1 MTTGFVRSSRARW
14 LAALAV
20 SGAAWLGS
28 LAAISATAD
37 GPFAR
42 GGAAATQT
50 RATIVGTIKDASG
63 VIQTGVTVVITT
75 PAGIDRRQTSGTDG
89 TYTFGGLAP
98 GDYRLRVDDS
108 ANRWAPWS
116 QDKVTVAAGDRLTVD
131 ITLKPRVAPG
141 ERRGGIS
148 GTVIGP
154 SGQPLAGITVS
165 VKGPGGTRTAT
176 SAASGAYSLT
186 DLAPGTYQVSV
197 GARTDSLAYQ
207 GDAFP
212 LVAGESHSAEVH
224 LQPVPP
230 PAPPQPPT
238 SSQGSQ
244 AGAKNP
250 KGQPA
255 SGPPSTWVTGGNAD
269 GCVTCHKGAQD
280 PHPNGGQGL
289 TCTDCHGGN
298 GSATS
303 KDAAHTAHP
312 SNPDRWKSSA
322 NPAETY
328 TLLNHE
334 NSAWIRFENPSD
346 MRVAPAICG
355 RCHADIV
362 HNVQVGSMMNS
373 AQVYSTA
380 LYNNGSVP
388 VKDALF
394 SENYTSVSVGVPGQP
409 QIVRTVPTP
418 SADDTRLHG
427 ILPFLLPLPRFEITQ
442 SGAAFF
448 RPFERGGGPKS
459 ELGNPDREDVP
470 GQPDVTLTNRG
481 FGTQASVD
489 PVALGA
495 QKIRLNDPVL
505 AFMGTNNAPGDY
517 RNSGCASCHVIYA
530 NDRDP
535 FNSGPYAKY
544 GNKGYTASDDPTIP
558 KDESGHPIKH
568 EFTRAIPSSQC
579 ITCHVHNGNG
589 FVNSY
594 LGYMWWDE
602 ETDGE
607 HLYPK
612 QQHNPTQTEIDE
624 AGRFNPEEA
633 AARGLWTDKK
643 FLETVSEMN
652 PQLRQ
657 AQFSDYHG
665 HGWMFSRVY
674 SRDKKGNFLDANG
687 GVIPFDDKDLF
698 AKAVHLKDIHLEKGM
713 QCVDCH
719 FEQDAHGTGKVIGDR
734 RAAIEIG
741 CEDCHGTVK
750 ARATLTGSGPASTKR
765 NLAATSRTTPWGVP
779 QFQAR
784 GGRIIQHSMTV
795 QDTQWDVTQV
805 IDTITPGTP
814 VYNEKSRL
822 AKTIQTDGRTW
833 GNGAA
838 AANLLAHD
846 DTRMTCY
853 SCHSSWTTNC
863 FGCHLAASVNTR
875 KPMLHNEGDESQ
887 VYASYNP
894 QVLRTDAYMLGVD
907 GTIEGHKV
915 TTVRSSSSVTFSVRD
930 GTRGWAINQ
939 VPTISSAGY
948 NGNAFN
954 TFVPH
959 TVRAKETKQ
968 CTDCHVSAAGDN
980 NAWMASILML
990 GTNQV
995 NFMGR
1000 YIYTALGSGGVAAI
1014 AVTERDEPEAVYGSH
1029 LHAIAYP
1036 SNYADHQR
1044 RGGALTDVVTHG
1056 GKANQV
1062 QMYGEYLLA
1071 ASGSDGFQVFDIANV
1086 GNKDFAQRIVT
1097 APFSNQ
1103 GLHVKTPDATGI
1115 AVGSPAP
1122 LDPKRQQLPV
1132 NEETP
1137 VAPLFGYAFIS
1148 DRQDGLVTVDITTL
1162 TDQVPTN
1169 NHLSRGATFNPN
1181 GALTGAT
1188 AITVAGNY
1196 AYVSTPTGLG
1206 VVDISNPVQPTL
1218 VTKLGA
1224 PLNAPRHVAVQFR
1237 YAFVTDADG
1246 LKVVDV
1252 TAPTKPTVVAGAT
1265 VPLKDAHG
1273 IYLSRTYAYIGG
1285 GSDGLVIVNIERP
1298 EHPTLDQAFN
1308 AGGSI
1313 TDAQDVKV
1321 GMLATSLFAYVADG
1335 KQGFKVVQLIT
1346 PDTVPG
1352 SAGYSP
1358 RPAPKL
1364 IAHVDTHSP
1373 VVGVSE
1379 GYRRDRAVDES
1390 GNQVAVFGRRGARP
1404 FNLSEIQS
1412 FFLRNGAV
1420 WTVRDTP
1427 PGPPVAPART
1437 FESMLGALW
1446 ALVGS
1451 SVVLIGLAFGSVK
1464 MSRG

>member
-1 MTTGFVRSSRARW
+1 VLFALAGSAWLLSLAVVSVSADGRAG
-14 LAALAV
+14 AALATASAV
-20 SGAAWLGS
+20 APPHAP
-28 LAAISATAD
+28 ARAVQAATAD
-37 GPFAR
+37 
-42 GGAAATQT
+42 
-50 RATIVGTIKDASG
+50 
-63 VIQTGVTVVITT
+63 TGCI
-75 PAGIDRRQTSGTDG
+75 
-89 TYTFGGLAP
+89 
-98 GDYRLRVDDS
+98 
-108 ANRWAPWS
+108 
-116 QDKVTVAAGDRLTVD
+116 
-131 ITLKPRVAPG
+131 
-141 ERRGGIS
+141 
-148 GTVIGP
+148 
-154 SGQPLAGITVS
+154 
-165 VKGPGGTRTAT
+165 
-176 SAASGAYSLT
+176 
-186 DLAPGTYQVSV
+186 
-197 GARTDSLAYQ
+197 
-207 GDAFP
+207 
-212 LVAGESHSAEVH
+212 
-224 LQPVPP
+224 
-230 PAPPQPPT
+230 
-238 SSQGSQ
+238 
-244 AGAKNP
+244 
-250 KGQPA
+250 
-255 SGPPSTWVTGGNAD
+255 
-269 GCVTCHKGAQD
+269 TCHKNTAD

-289 TCTDCHGGN
+289 TCTKCHGGN
-298 GSATS
+298 GSATTKES
-303 KDAAHTAHP
+303 AHTAKP
-312 SNPDRWKSSA
+312 SNPAAWKSSA
-322 NPAETY
+322 NPEETY

-334 NSAWIRFENPSD
+334 NADWIQFVNPSD
-346 MRVAPAICG
+346 LRVAPRICG
-355 RCHADIV
+355 ECHADIV
-362 HNVQVGSMMNS
+362 HNVQVGPMMNS

-388 VKDALF
+388 GKDAIF
-394 SENYTSVSVGVPGQP
+394 AENYTSVALGTPGQP
-409 QIVRTVPTP
+409 QIIRTVPTP
-418 SADDTRLHG
+418 SAEDTRLHG

-442 SGAAFF
+442 SAAAFF

-459 ELGNPDREDVP
+459 ELGNPNGQDVP

-535 FNSGPYAKY
+535 FNSGPYAQY
-544 GNKGYTASDDPTIP
+544 GNKGYSQNPDPTIP
-558 KDESGHPIKH
+558 KNESGHPIKH

-602 ETDGE
+602 ETEGE
-607 HLYPK
+607 HLYPAK
-612 QQHNPTQTEIDE
+612 QHDPTPAELDA

-633 AARGLWTDKK
+633 AARGLWTDRK

-652 PQLRQ
+652 PQLRL

-665 HGWMFSRVY
+665 HGWMFSKVY
-674 SRDKKGNFLDANG
+674 SRDRKGNFLDANG
-687 GVIPFDDKDLF
+687 GMIPFDDKDLY

-719 FEQDAHGTGKVIGDR
+719 FDQDAHGTGKVIGDR

-741 CEDCHGTVK
+741 CEDCHGTVG
-750 ARATLTGSGPASTKR
+750 ARATLTGSGPASNKR
-765 NLAATSRTTPWGVP
+765 NLAAVSRTTPWGVP

-784 GGRIIQHSMTV
+784 GGRVVQRSMTV
-795 QDTQWDVTQV
+795 QDKQWDIPQV

-822 AKTIQTDGRTW
+822 AKTIQKDGRTW

-838 AANLLAHD
+838 ADLLAHA

-875 KPMLHNEGDESQ
+875 KPMLHNEGDVTQ

-894 QVLRTDAYMLGVD
+894 QVLRTDAYMLGID

-915 TTVRSSSSVTFSVRD
+915 TTVRSSSSVTFSVRNN
-930 GTRGWAINQ
+930 TRDWIINQ

-968 CTDCHVSAAGDN
+968 CTDCHLSADGDN

-1000 YIYTALGSGGVAAI
+1000 YVYAALGKGGVAAI

-1029 LHAIAYP
+1029 LHQVAYP
-1036 SNYADHQR
+1036 SNYADHNA
-1044 RGGALTDVVTHG
+1044 RGGRLTDVVKHG
-1056 GKANQV
+1056 GTSNQA
-1062 QMYGEYLLA
+1062 QMYGEYLLSA
-1071 ASGSDGFQVFDIANV
+1071 GGSDGFTVYDIANV
-1086 GNKDFAQRIVT
+1086 GNKDYAQRIVT

-1103 GLHVKTPDATGI
+1103 GMHVGTKDATGI
-1115 AVGSPAP
+1115 AVGSPSP

-1132 NEETP
+1132 NEENP

-1148 DRQDGLVTVDITTL
+1148 DRQEGLITVDITTL
-1162 TDQVPTN
+1162 TDSVPTN
-1169 NHLSRGATFNPN
+1169 NKLTRGATFNPN
-1181 GALTGAT
+1181 GALAGAS

-1196 AYVSTPTGLG
+1196 AYLSTPTGLA
-1206 VVDISNPVQPTL
+1206 VVDVSTPLRPAL
-1218 VTKLGA
+1218 VTKIGA
-1224 PLNAPRHVAVQFR
+1224 PLNGPRHVAVQFR
-1237 YAFVTDADG
+1237 YAFVTDSEG
-1246 LKVVDV
+1246 LKVVDI
-1252 TAPTKPTVVAGAT
+1252 TTPAKPVVVNGAT
-1265 VPLKDAHG
+1265 VPLKQANG

-1285 GSDGLVIVNIERP
+1285 GADGLVIVDIEKPERP
-1298 EHPTLDQAFN
+1298 KLDQSFT
-1308 AGGSI
+1308 AGGAI

-1335 KQGFKVVQLIT
+1335 GQGFKVVQLIT

-1352 SAGYSP
+1352 SPGYSP

-1364 IAHVDTHSP
+1364 IAHYDTGSAA
-1373 VVGVSE
+1373 VGISE

-1404 FNLSEIQS
+1404 FNLTEMQN
-1412 FFLRNGAV
+1412 FFMRNGQV
-1420 WTVRDTP
+1420 WTVRNAP
-1427 PGPPVAPART
+1427 PGPASGAPTTLAQT
-1437 FESMLGALW
+1437 LGALW
-1446 ALVGS
+1446 AFLSGATTS
-1451 SVVLIGLAFGSVK
+1451 IGLTVGVW
-1464 MSRG
+1464 RLTQ